1 MKDSIVTARIDSN
14 LKKEAENILKKIGLN
29 SSTAIGLFYSNVVIN
44 KGLPFRLRLDTVP
57 SLSDA
62 EQKNIEKI
70 LKKRTKADR
79 KISRSEEVKI
89 SLWVKSQRDKLFSG

>member
-1 MKDSIVTARIDSN
+1 MKDSIVTARVDSN

-89 SLWVKSQRDKLFSG
+89 SL

>member
-89 SLWVKSQRDKLFSG
+89 SL